1 MIMMMMKMINR
12 YNLNGREYDGDDALY
27 GRVLYGRDGERV
39 IFLSRD
45 LLLDNAAKISKTCE
59 GGGLRSP

>member
-1 MIMMMMKMINR
+1 MKMTNR
-12 YNLNGREYDGDDALY
+12 YNLIGREDDGDDALY

-45 LLLDNAAKISKTCE
+45 LLSDKRCQDRQDLS
-59 GGGLRSP
+59 GGL